1 MKNLKDYI
9 IESKSVL
16 ADFEDQVDDFSPI
29 DKYEIEKFIEKH
41 YNCNEPLEISDKP
54 NKDGK
59 YEVSTSG
66 NVLVKHYSLKT
77 LVHELFQ
84 WHKIGGDFQCNSCGI
99 KSLEGAPIEVNGVF
113 YCQWNDIKSLQY
125 SPKVVNG
132 HFNCSNTSI
141 SSLEG
146 APEKVGGSFN
156 CGDCESLVS
165 FKGAPKEVGKNFDCC
180 GSLHI
185 KKMDDLPKRIH
196 GNLYMSLRDN
206 DEPDEL
212 EKYIRKISKINGSI
226 SWCLE

>member
-1 MKNLKDYI
+1 MKNLKCYI
-9 IESKSVL
+9 RESILDDIDDQIDNTDKL
-16 ADFEDQVDDFSPI
+16 AI
-29 DKYEIEKFIEKH
+29 KHFIKNH
-41 YNCNEPLEISDKP
+41 YNCNKPLEISDEP

-66 NVLVKHYSLKT
+66 NVLVKHYSLNT

-99 KSLEGAPIEVNGVF
+99 KSLEGAPIEVNGNF
-113 YCQWNDIKSLQY
+113 YCQWNNIKSLQY
-125 SPKVVNG
+125 SPKIVNG

-156 CGDCESLVS
+156 CSDCESLVL
-165 FKGAPKEVGKNFDCC
+165 FKGAPKEVGGGFDCC
-180 GSLHI
+180 GSLNV
-185 KKMDDLPKRIH
+185 KKMDGLPKKIH
-196 GNLYMSLRDN
+196 GDVYISAWHD

-212 EKYIRKISKINGSI
+212 EKYIRKISKIDGSI